1 MPLALKDAWDD
12 FKKHWDD
19 YDIVNYDEFYG
30 EMKHI
35 FRDIGKLTEPKATA
49 LVKVF
54 RDQGWRKGMG
64 AMGKIWEMVI
74 DWKPKSLYAG
84 GASPTY
90 LRQARAKAKAYG
102 LDPKKLVFATDGKHK
117 FSYEGVL
124 FGREGYG
131 DSLSYAKLEKE
142 GKVPKGT
149 TEMKKR
155 VFHNSHEKI
164 KGNWRAD
171 KISPNNLALHILW

>member
-1 MPLALKDAWDD
+1 
-12 FKKHWDD
+12 
-19 YDIVNYDEFYG
+19 
-30 EMKHI
+30 
-35 FRDIGKLTEPKATA
+35 
-49 LVKVF
+49 
-54 RDQGWRKGMG
+54 
-64 AMGKIWEMVI
+64 
-74 DWKPKSLYAG
+74 
-84 GASPTY
+84 
-90 LRQARAKAKAYG
+90 
-102 LDPKKLVFATDGKHK
+102 VFATDGKHK